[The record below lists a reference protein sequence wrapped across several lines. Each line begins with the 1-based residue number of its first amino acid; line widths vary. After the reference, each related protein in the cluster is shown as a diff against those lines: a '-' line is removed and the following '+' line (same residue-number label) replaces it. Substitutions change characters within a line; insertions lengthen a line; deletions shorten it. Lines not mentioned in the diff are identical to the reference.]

1 MSYSKEEKAMRLEK
15 WHQSGKS
22 AHSYARENGLV
33 PWTFSRCAKE
43 EKESGFVE
51 VEANGFPKAEQP
63 SGILIEKG
71 DIKIHIPLE
80 FGHEGLTMILERLRW
95 AQ

>member
-1 MSYSKEEKAMRLEK
+1 MKYSKEEKAMWLEK
-15 WHQSGKS
+15 WQQSGKS

-33 PWTFSRCAKE
+33 PWTFHKWVKE
-43 EKESGFVE
+43 KKESAFVE
-51 VEANGFPKAEQP
+51 VKANIFPQAEQS